1 VSRVFPTGQ
10 PDSVATEQPVTLCG
24 TGETDP
30 ACDSSPGYY
39 RVTWRMLVNASP
51 DAVALGRWSITDA
64 EIDADR
70 PEILMAAG
78 LDAAEASPGQFREYR
93 LYFQAAQRLRA
104 VTAAFDYYG
113 DPGGAVAVES
123 VTVEPVTRTTFLRG
137 AAPDGQAVDPLWAGT
152 AVPGRA
158 LADGTLNLP
167 AAGAQSVVLD
177 DDGSATPPPEPPSE
191 PPPEEPPP
199 PAADYA
205 ARTQGPGLVLP
216 PGSYDARFGFSIQ
229 DKGAGEPV
237 ATAAVVAGS
246 ARPPVLTHTSGAFDA
261 TIGGYPLVQGRVL
274 ADDLYGVETTSQSH
288 LLFKQ
293 GATTSVQFPVSV
305 PVGAEPGLWL
315 DHVVVERTGDP
326 RLRMGAAAPGP
337 GPPPDAGRWTGVGFS
352 PQMPTQTFM
361 ETELPEDVVAPEP
374 FELYCE
380 LVERCGL
387 AQPFGAQ
394 YAMLSTDL
402 EARITAGVS
411 QLLPAGLG
419 AQWAAVVE
427 PGIPGGCQS
436 ADYVVP
442 AGAWNPDVGY
452 SASLELLT
460 HAGPSTVLANPRVA
474 VAEQAFQG
482 FGIWGCFGRGEDDN
496 GNIEVTDDKP
506 PQPLILRQVTL
517 MRSPGP
523 PVSPDDAL
531 R

>member
-1 VSRVFPTGQ
+1 
-10 PDSVATEQPVTLCG
+10 VTLCG

-39 RVTWRMLVNASP
+39 RVTWRMLVSASP
-51 DAVALGRWSITDA
+51 DAVPLGRWTVTDA
-64 EIDADR
+64 EIGADR
-70 PEILMAAG
+70 TETLLAAG
-78 LDAAEASPGQFREYR
+78 LDAAERSTGGFRDYR

-104 VTAAFDYYG
+104 VTLGFNYYG
-113 DPGGAVAVES
+113 DPGGAVAIES
-123 VTVEPVTRTTFLRG
+123 ATIEPVTRTTFLRG
-137 AAPDGQAVDPLWAGT
+137 AAPDGQAADPLWAGT

-167 AAGAQSVVLD
+167 TDGPQSVVLD
-177 DDGSATPPPEPPSE
+177 DAGSTTPPPEE

-205 ARTQGPGLVLP
+205 ARTLGL
-216 PGSYDARFGFSIQ
+216 SIQ

-246 ARPPVLTHTSGAFDA
+246 ARPAVLTNTSGAFDA
-261 TIGGYPLVQGRVL
+261 AIGGYPLVQGRVL

-315 DHVVVERTGDP
+315 DHVVVEPTADP
-326 RLRMGAAAPGP
+326 RYRIGTLVPGP
-337 GPPPDAGRWTGVGFS
+337 GAPPPPGRWTGVGFS
-352 PQMPTQTFM
+352 PQVPDVSFLV
-361 ETELPEDVVAPEP
+361 TERPDEVRPPGDFAI
-374 FELYCE
+374 FCE
-380 LVERCGL
+380 LLDRCGL
-387 AQPFGAQ
+387 AQPLGAQ
-394 YAMLSTDL
+394 YALLSTDV
-402 EARITAGVS
+402 EASITGGIS
-411 QLLPAGLG
+411 QLVPAGLG
-419 AQWAAVVE
+419 SQWAAVVE

-442 AGAWNPDVGY
+442 AGAYAATGY
-452 SASLELLT
+452 SASLELLA
-460 HAGPSTVLANPRVA
+460 HAGPSTVLAKPRVG
-474 VAEQAFQG
+474 VAQAPSQG
-482 FGIWGCFGRGEDDN
+482 FGIWGCFARGEDDN

-506 PQPLILRQVTL
+506 PQPLVLRQVML

-523 PVSPDDAL
+523 PASPDDAL